1 VEHREIG
8 GTGIRASRVGLGT
21 WAIGG
26 WMWGGMRAAVPAAA
40 QIGTLVN
47 AHSNPD
53 HTNGNQLVV
62 GAQIISSTACL
73 EEMKEQSS
81 APRYPMAGEAGAFP
95 QEVLGSR
102 LPLRLPNG
110 ESRRY
115 LEDGDEIT
123 FKARA
128 RREG

>member
-62 GAQIISSTACL
+62 GAQI
-73 EEMKEQSS
+73 
-81 APRYPMAGEAGAFP
+81 
-95 QEVLGSR
+95 
-102 LPLRLPNG
+102 
-110 ESRRY
+110 SRRY